1 MAEYRT
7 TIHHKNFTAV
17 GRGWNVT
24 TANRV
29 AVSRYMTLR
38 TIDDPLEEHE
48 MVLICKLANEVRSA
62 RRGGAGEVKWRIDRD
77 KSFIIVE
84 RV

>member
-1 MAEYRT
+1 MAAFKT

-17 GRGWNVT
+17 GRGPSVT
-24 TANRV
+24 FSNQCAIL
-29 AVSRYMTLR
+29 RYA
-38 TIDDPLEEHE
+38 EHIFNDYAE
-48 MVLICKLANEVRSA
+48 NEIHFLQKLANEVRSA
-62 RRGGAGEVKWRIDRD
+62 RRGGVGEVKWRIDRD